1 LNCKERRTGEV
12 NVGSLRGGGDHATD
26 GGEAEERREA
36 EAASMPG
43 GEKGTAD
50 ASMNPSPRALL
61 RGMSDFCRIPEFL
74 IQRFEI

>member
-1 LNCKERRTGEV
+1 
-12 NVGSLRGGGDHATD
+12 
-26 GGEAEERREA
+26 
-36 EAASMPG
+36 MPG
-43 GEKGTAD
+43 GEKGTTD